1 MKRALL
7 CAIALGGLAAC
18 DDDPMRPKTMPANQ
32 SPSAAVTAAANL
44 NEVDLETVYDEGGGW
59 FKNVDVETVHE
70 EGVGWFFTLNHD
82 QCRTIPRRLGDI
94 NPVDR
99 APTDPLGDRVAQI
112 ITKRRADGS
121 RRIEITDVV
130 TGIAED
136 SNGDRY
142 IWIYEN
148 RPIYHVPPGVG
159 PVRVSVRMFD
169 RFRLIGNGFQMDV
182 SFDWRWGFRVP
193 SGRRFDP
200 GPEAAGVVFP
210 NDPVNPTNVFNFKA
224 FSTRGNP
231 LVCDPL

>member
-7 CAIALGGLAAC
+7 CALALGGLAAC
-18 DDDPMRPKTMPANQ
+18 DDPLQPGGGAAKR
-32 SPSAAVTAAANL
+32 SPGASDTAAANL
-44 NEVDLETVYDEGGGW
+44 EE
-59 FKNVDVETVHE
+59 VDVETVHN
-70 EGVGWFFTLNHD
+70 EGVGWFFALNHD
-82 QCRTIPRRLGDI
+82 RCRAIPRQLGDI

-99 APTDPLGDRVAQI
+99 APTDLLGDRVAQI
-112 ITKRRADGS
+112 IRKRRADGS

-136 SNGDRY
+136 SKGDRY

-148 RPIYHVPPGVG
+148 RPIYHVPPGDGPGRVG
-159 PVRVSVRMFD
+159 VRMFD
-169 RFRLIGNGFQMDV
+169 RIRLIGSGFEMDV

-200 GPEAAGVVFP
+200 GPEIAGVVFP
-210 NDPVNPTNVFNFKA
+210 DDPVNPTNVFNFKA

-231 LVCDPL
+231 LNCDPL

>member
-7 CAIALGGLAAC
+7 CAVALGGLAAC
-18 DDDPMRPKTMPANQ
+18 DDPLQPGGGAAKQ
-32 SPSAAVTAAANL
+32 SPAASVTAAANL
-44 NEVDLETVYDEGGGW
+44 EE
-59 FKNVDVETVHE
+59 VDVETVHN
-70 EGVGWFFTLNHD
+70 EGVGWFFTLNHG
-82 QCRTIPRRLGDI
+82 QCRTIPPKLGDI

-99 APTDPLGDRVAQI
+99 APTDLLGDRVAQI
-112 ITKRRADGS
+112 ITKVRADGS
-121 RRIEITDVV
+121 RRIEISDVV

-142 IWIYEN
+142 VWIYEN

-169 RFRLIGNGFQMDV
+169 RIRLIGNGFEMDV

-200 GPEAAGVVFP
+200 GPEIAGVVFP
-210 NDPVNPTNVFNFKA
+210 DDPVNPTNVFNFKA

-231 LVCDPL
+231 LACDPL

>member
-7 CAIALGGLAAC
+7 CAVALGGLAAC
-18 DDDPMRPKTMPANQ
+18 DDPLQPGGGAAKR
-32 SPSAAVTAAANL
+32 SPAAANL
-44 NEVDLETVYDEGGGW
+44 NEVDVETVHNEGVGW
-59 FKNVDVETVHE
+59 FKEGDVETVHN
-70 EGVGWFFTLNHD
+70 EGVGWFFALNHD
-82 QCRTIPRRLGDI
+82 RCRAIPRQLGDI

-99 APTDPLGDRVAQI
+99 APTDRLGDRVAQI

-148 RPIYHVPPGVG
+148 RPTYHVPPGVG

-169 RFRLIGNGFQMDV
+169 RIRLIGNGFEMDV
-182 SFDWRWGFRVP
+182 GFDWRWGFRVP

-200 GPEAAGVVFP
+200 GPESAGVVFP

-231 LVCDPL
+231 LACDPL